1 MKRSASLC
9 SLLALF
15 LMLFASAATAQ
26 EQVGSIE
33 GIVRDTSG
41 AILPGVSVEAKNPA
55 GVVVTVAS
63 DQAGQYRF
71 PALAPGKYTLT
82 ATLAG
87 FKKASFE
94 NVDLLLGQVLKVN
107 FDMAVGLTEEI
118 QVTAESP
125 IIDVKQN
132 AATQSIPTELI
143 DRIPK
148 GRNFTSVINVA
159 PGTNDESRNGGF
171 QIDGSSGSENRF
183 VIDGMDTT
191 SLVNGTSGKTV
202 FTEFLAEVQI
212 KTSGYA
218 AEFGGS
224 TGGVINAISKSGS
237 NQYRGS
243 FGTYYRNEGMQAD
256 PRKGWRINPFTDC
269 TQNLPQCAGT
279 PEFVATPDALFDN
292 WNPIGDIGGPIMRN
306 RAWFYFGASYDRTDN
321 ERTTTFR
328 NSSSNPAV
336 TPYVTKTMTS
346 WSDARYYNGNI
357 NTQLNNNMSFKA
369 SANLQRSG
377 NRGSL
382 ANNIQPDGSFFANG
396 DSTNGF
402 NTATWD
408 ATEEGFKNRWE
419 RTGSNSRNDL
429 YSGILSWTINPHVF
443 ADIQTG
449 YWATDVWSPEEFA
462 GNQILHTFNGTNCDP
477 GGGSCPFPQTPV
489 ALRQRSGFTDNKSTS
504 RTVQN
509 LYART
514 YLNSN
519 LTWFK
524 SGWGGEHQFKV
535 GARYERL
542 QNKVDA
548 GAQEPTI
555 TFFWDQT
562 YGALDGRSVRGP
574 FGYYQVSKGV
584 VTEGDVSSNNWSFWV
599 QDSWTINR
607 NFTVNAGV
615 RTEKESVP
623 SYRDEFPGIEF
634 GFGDKIAP
642 RIGFAYDLKGDS
654 KWKAYGSFGK
664 YFDITKLEM
673 PRGSFGAEHWV
684 QYFWTL
690 ESLDWTSI
698 NCQEGNTGCPGTYI
712 EQNDRR
718 HPANEADPALTAY
731 FGREQNTLDPDL
743 KPVETGEITLGM
755 DHELTPTMSAGV
767 RYVHKWLDRTIED
780 VGILVPGV
788 GEVFFIANPGFGV
801 AEQILPQPAPAFPKA
816 VRNYDAVEFRLN
828 KRFANRWSLIAGY
841 TWSRLQG
848 NYGGLASSDEN
859 GRTSPNVERYFDGQ
873 YLVWDAHGNPVEGLL
888 PTDRPHYLKIQATYD
903 TPWGTNVGVFQQV
916 MSGGPIS
923 TTINL
928 LGYNPTFVDGRGN
941 LGRLPTTSQTDMA
954 INHDF
959 RLMAGHRLGLQ
970 LNIDNLFNQDGE
982 LNRNTAPY
990 RDSFSVPSSI
1000 ASSTAPPGQL
1010 APRDDYLL
1018 NKGYD
1023 PAFLA
1028 AEMRKAGTR
1037 MRDNSLYGKPSSF
1050 QGRRQLRFG
1059 IRYIF

>member
-1 MKRSASLC
+1 MKRSASVWLAM
-9 SLLALF
+9 LLL
-15 LMLFASAATAQ
+15 LFAVRATAQ
-26 EQVGSIE
+26 ETAGSIE
-33 GIVRDTSG
+33 GVVKDTSG
-41 AILPGVSVEAKNPA
+41 AVLPGVAVEARNPQGA
-55 GVVVTVAS
+55 VVSVAS
-63 DQAGQYRF
+63 DQEGKYRF
-71 PALAPGKYTLT
+71 NALAPGRYSVS
-82 ATLAG
+82 ATLPG
-87 FKKASFE
+87 FKKATYE
-94 NVDLLLGQVLKVN
+94 NVELLLGQVLKIN
-107 FDMAVGLTEEI
+107 FDLGVGLTEELV
-118 QVTAESP
+118 VTAESP

-132 AATQSIPTELI
+132 AATASITADLI

-148 GRNFTSVINVA
+148 GRNFTSVIQTA

-224 TGGVINAISKSGS
+224 TGGVVNAISKSGG

-243 FGTYYRNEGMQAD
+243 FGTYYRNENFNAD
-256 PRKGWRINPFTDC
+256 PRKSWRINPFTDC
-269 TQNLPQCAGT
+269 TQNRPECAGT

-292 WNPIGDIGGPIMRN
+292 WNPIGDIGGPILRN
-306 RAWFYFGASYDRTDN
+306 RAWFYLGASYDRTDN

-346 WSDARYYNGNI
+346 WSDSKYYNGNI
-357 NTQLNNNMSFKA
+357 NTQLNDSMRFKA
-369 SANLQRSG
+369 SAALQRSG

-382 ANNIQPDGSFFANG
+382 ANNIQPDGSFFADG
-396 DSTNGF
+396 SPTDGF

-408 ATEEGFKNRWE
+408 ATEEGFKDRWE
-419 RTGSNSRNDL
+419 RTGGNSRNDL
-429 YSGILSWTINPHVF
+429 YAGTLSWTMNPRLF

-449 YWATDVWSPEEFA
+449 YWAVDNWSPADFA
-462 GNQILHTFNGTNCDP
+462 GNAILHSFNGTNCDP
-477 GGGSCPFPQTPV
+477 GGGNCPFPETPV
-489 ALRQRSGFTDNKSTS
+489 ALRQRSGFVDNKSTS
-504 RTVQN
+504 RTVEN

-514 YLNSN
+514 HLNAN

-524 SGWGGEHQFKV
+524 TGWGGEHQFKL
-535 GARYERL
+535 GGRYERL
-542 QNKVDA
+542 QNRVNA

-555 TFFWDQT
+555 TFFWNQT
-562 YGALDGRSVRGP
+562 YAALDGRSVTGP
-574 FGYYQVSKGV
+574 YGYYQVSKGV
-584 VTEGDVSSNNWSFWV
+584 VTDGDVSSNNFSFWI
-599 QDSWTINR
+599 QDSWTIHR

-634 GFGDKIAP
+634 GYGDKVAP
-642 RIGFAYDLKGDS
+642 RLGFAWDIFGDS
-654 KWKAYGSFGK
+654 KWKGYGSFGK

-684 QYFWTL
+684 QYMWTL
-690 ESLDWTSI
+690 ETLDWTSV
-698 NCQEGNTGCPGTYI
+698 NCQEGPTGCPGTFI

-743 KPVETGEITLGM
+743 KPVETGEITFGV
-755 DHELTPTMSAGV
+755 DHELNRSMSVGV

-780 VGILVPGV
+780 VGVLVPGV

-801 AEQILPQPAPAFPKA
+801 AQQILPEPAPAFPKA
-816 VRNYDAVEFRLN
+816 VRNYDGVEFRVN
-828 KRFANRWSLIAGY
+828 KRFANRWSLITSY
-841 TWSRLQG
+841 TWSRLFG

-873 YLVWDAHGNPVEGLL
+873 YLVWDASGNPVEGLL
-888 PTDRPHYLKIQATYD
+888 PTDRPHYLKVQATYD
-903 TPWGTNVGVFQQV
+903 FPWGTNIGVFQQV
-916 MSGGPIS
+916 MSGGPKS

-928 LGYNPTFVDGRGN
+928 LGYNPTFVNGRGD
-941 LGRLPTTSQTDMA
+941 LGRLPTTSQTDMS

-959 RLMAGHRLGLQ
+959 RVMGTHRFGIN
-970 LNIDNLFNQDGE
+970 LNIDNLFNQNGV
-982 LNRNTAPY
+982 LNENTAPY

-1000 ASSTAPPGQL
+1000 ASSVSPSGVLSA
-1010 APRDDYLL
+1010 RDNYLL
-1018 NKGYD
+1018 NQGYD

-1028 AEMRKAGTR
+1028 SAMRAAGTR

-1050 QGRRQLRFG
+1050 QGRRSLRLG
-1059 IRYIF
+1059 VRYTF

>member
-9 SLLALF
+9 GMLAII
-15 LMLFASAATAQ
+15 LMLVAVRATAQ
-26 EQVGSIE
+26 ETAGAIE
-33 GIVRDTSG
+33 GVVRDTSG
-41 AILPGVSVEAKNPA
+41 AVLPGVAVEARNPQGA
-55 GVVVTVAS
+55 VVSVVS
-63 DQAGQYRF
+63 DQEGKYRF
-71 PALAPGKYTLT
+71 NSLAPGRYTIA

-87 FKKASFE
+87 FKKTSFE
-94 NVDLLLGQVLKVN
+94 NVELLLGQVLKIN
-107 FDMAVGLTEEI
+107 FDMPVGLTEEL

-132 AATQSIPTELI
+132 ATTQSITADVI

-148 GRNFTSVINVA
+148 GRNFTSVVQIA
-159 PGTNDESRNGGF
+159 PGANDESRNGGIQF
-171 QIDGSSGSENRF
+171 DGSSGSENRF

-191 SLVNGTSGKTV
+191 NLRTGTSAKTV
-202 FTEFLAEVQI
+202 YTEFLAEVQV

-224 TGGVINAISKSGS
+224 TGGVINAISKSGG

-243 FGTYYRNEGMQAD
+243 FGTYYRNEDFQAA

-269 TQNLPQCAGT
+269 TQNLPQCAGS
-279 PEFVATPDALFDN
+279 PEFVATPDAQFDN
-292 WNPIGDIGGPIMRN
+292 WNPIGDIGGPIFRN

-328 NSSSNPAV
+328 NSSTNPAV

-346 WSDARYYNGNI
+346 WSDSKFYQGNV
-357 NTQLNNNMSFKA
+357 NTQINSNMSLKA
-369 SANLQRSG
+369 GANLQRSG

-396 DSTNGF
+396 DPTDGF

-408 ATEEGFKNRWE
+408 ATEEGFKDRWE

-429 YSGILSWTINPHVF
+429 YSGLFSWTVNPRVF

-449 YWATDVWSPEEFA
+449 YWAQDGWSPADFA

-477 GGGSCPFPQTPV
+477 GGGSCPYPETPV
-489 ALRQRSGFTDNKSTS
+489 ALRQRSGYTDNKSTS
-504 RTVQN
+504 RTVQD

-514 YLNSN
+514 HLKAN

-524 SGWGGEHQFKV
+524 TGWGGEHQFKF
-535 GARYERL
+535 GTQYERL

-548 GAQEPTI
+548 GAQEPII
-555 TFFWDQT
+555 TLFWNQT
-562 YGALDGRSVRGP
+562 YGALDGRSVTGRY
-574 FGYYQVSKGV
+574 GYYQVSKGV
-584 VTEGDVSSNNWSFWV
+584 VTDGDVSSNNFSFWL
-599 QDSWTINR
+599 QDSWTIHR
-607 NFTVNAGV
+607 NFTLNAGV
-615 RTEKESVP
+615 RAEKESVP

-634 GFGDKIAP
+634 GYGDKIAP
-642 RIGFAYDLKGDS
+642 RLGFAWDIFGDS
-654 KWKAYGSFGK
+654 KWKGYGSYGK

-684 QYFWTL
+684 QYMWTL
-690 ESLDWTSI
+690 DTLDWTSI
-698 NCQEGNTGCPGTYI
+698 NCQEGPTGCPGTFI

-743 KPVETGEITLGM
+743 KPVESNEITFGV
-755 DHELTPTMSAGV
+755 DHELNRSMSVGV
-767 RYVHKWLDRTIED
+767 RYVHKAMDRTIED
-780 VGILVPGV
+780 VGVLVPGV
-788 GEVFFIANPGFGV
+788 GEVFFIANPGEGI
-801 AEQILPQPAPAFPKA
+801 ARQILPEPAPAFPKA
-816 VRNYDAVEFRLN
+816 KRRYDAVEFRFN
-828 KRFANRWSLIAGY
+828 KRFADRWSMIAGY
-841 TWSRLQG
+841 TWSRLFG

-873 YLVWDAHGNPVEGLL
+873 YLVMDSFGNTVEGLL

-903 TPWGTNVGVFQQV
+903 TPWGTNFGVFQQV
-916 MSGGPIS
+916 MSGGPKS
-923 TTINL
+923 TSINL
-928 LGYNPTFVDGRGN
+928 LGYSPTFVYGRGD
-941 LGRLPTTSQTDMA
+941 LGRLPWTSQTDLA

-959 RLMAGHRLGLQ
+959 RIMGSNRIGIN
-970 LNIDNLFNQDGE
+970 LNIDNLFNQDGV
-982 LNRNTAPY
+982 LNVTTAPY
-990 RDSFSVPSSI
+990 RDNFTIPNSFKSSV
-1000 ASSTAPPGQL
+1000 TTPGVL
-1010 APRDDYLL
+1010 SERDNYLL
-1018 NKGYD
+1018 NQGYNVEELVSVIR
-1023 PAFLA
+1023 A
-1028 AEMRKAGTR
+1028 AGTR

-1050 QGRRQLRFG
+1050 QGRRSLRLGF
-1059 IRYIF
+1059 RYIF